1 MWILKIGG
9 SWITSHLL
17 VDLLKLL
24 KKQAKK
30 ENILIV
36 VGGGCFADSV
46 RHVYKNKKMSEKTGN
61 FIALKSTEL
70 FAYLLKEID
79 ADIDLIEDFGSFSN
93 KGNLKV
99 WLPSKVLKKESSF
112 ISNWESTS
120 DSVAAWL
127 YNKIN
132 AKGLLF
138 IKSLKLNRNSYNLKY
153 LQKQK
158 IIDQNVGKYI
168 FSRNNIKIIGP
179 EIVGYLKN
187 YCQWEKIFLKMKE
200 IEF

>member
-79 ADIDLIEDFGSFSN
+79 TDIDLIEGFDSFRS